1 MAVRDIIIRRGSRG
15 KEVKEGPALLFG
27 PTSDRRHR
35 VGSDVDRVTGDV
47 DLYEINSSPC
57 GIPGEGGTP
66 PGNYFWVISPWKEKG
81 FTKYI
86 RAIRWV
92 SVIIL
97 RADGT
102 PELLFRKSTPATD
115 RKFVIQAPGGVPFE
129 VKTGERL
136 FLSVERLGGTS
147 CIQYML
153 SLDADVV
160 GSDGN
165 MLPEGGDNCWK
176 PDGGVNNPDGGTNTL
191 LPGGGGNLRPD
202 GGGTNT
208 LLPEGGGHEG
218 GSDIPP
224 IGGGH
229 GGVAPP
235 MVELDEDDKAWDLIQ
250 RPEIDA

>member
-1 MAVRDIIIRRGSRG
+1 MAVQDIIIRRGSRG

-66 PGNYFWVISPWKEKG
+66 PGKYFWVISPWKEKG

-129 VKTGERL
+129 TKTGERL

-153 SLDADVV
+153 SLDADV
-160 GSDGN
+160 DGGTN
-165 MLPEGGDNCWK
+165 NLLPDGGVNN
-176 PDGGVNNPDGGTNTL
+176 PDGDTNNLLPGGGVNNPDGGTNTL
-191 LPGGGGNLRPD
+191 LPDGGENLRP
-202 GGGTNT
+202 
-208 LLPEGGGHEG
+208 EGEGHA
-218 GSDIPP
+218 
-224 IGGGH
+224 
-229 GGVAPP
+229 GVAPP
-235 MVELDEDDKAWDLIQ
+235 MVELDDDEKAWDMIQ
-250 RPEIDA
+250 QHRPEIDA